1 MLSFLPSSSSSRWRR
16 SFALS
21 ISCIAIL
28 RLHSC
33 SKVFSISFCGGT
45 TVYSGYWWHHLNLFP
60 NVPRSSCM
68 MQIKITLYLSKTSI
82 CFVSLFSLR
91 LKWYLLK
98 IKYNEIVVQ
107 KMIHIYDIL
116 YNKRWYMITYNIWRR
131 HNLKYNEMIKV
142 TRGLYYIFLR
152 RYPPRQQR
160 KTRQQEHFDSLHSE
174 RTENEIW

>member
-116 YNKRWYMITYNIWRR
+116 YNKRWYMMTYNIWWK
-131 HNLKYNEMIKV
+131 HDLKYNEMIKL
-142 TRGLYYIFLR
+142 TRWLYYIFLR

-160 KTRQQEHFDSLHSE
+160 NTRQQEHFDSLHSE

>member
-107 KMIHIYDIL
+107 KMIHIHDIL
-116 YNKRWYMITYNIWRR
+116 YNIKDDTWLLTISSGSIIWNIMRW
-131 HNLKYNEMIKV
+131 
-142 TRGLYYIFLR
+142 
-152 RYPPRQQR
+152 
-160 KTRQQEHFDSLHSE
+160 
-174 RTENEIW
+174 